1 LKKPF
6 TKRLNHYN
14 QTHTIEQDR
23 NLILNTDR
31 YRLKVRKKAKLKKK
45 VYFLLAGLAAVAVIF
60 VLLLLYKPARF
71 NPPDV
76 TYDKQVSPHLTHEL
90 LPHIYNNAQLGEPF
104 DLTIIQN
111 KTKDIV
117 SLTKWPKELVGL
129 RVWAPEVLF
138 VPDGIVLRA
147 IVVVGGVEFVA
158 TVVAEA
164 GLDQQGL
171 LNLRAAAVKVGAINI
186 TPLAR
191 VLAKRIYQRRF
202 APANINTEDWRTQI
216 TAALLNDQPF
226 EPVFEIED
234 NKVRAEKITITQGK
248 LTIRLV
254 PACD

>member
-1 LKKPF
+1 
-6 TKRLNHYN
+6 
-14 QTHTIEQDR
+14 
-23 NLILNTDR
+23 
-31 YRLKVRKKAKLKKK
+31 LKVRKKAKFKKK
-45 VYFLLAGLAAVAVIF
+45 VFFLLAGLVAVAVIF
-60 VLLLLYKPARF
+60 VLLLLYKPGRF

-76 TYDKQVSPHLTHEL
+76 TYDKQVSPYLTHEL

-117 SLTKWPKELVGL
+117 ALTKWPKELDGL

-147 IVVVGGVEFVA
+147 IVVLCGVEFVA

-164 GLDQQGL
+164 GLDRQGL
-171 LNLRAAAVKVGAINI
+171 LNLRAAKVKVGAINI

-191 VLAKRIYQRRF
+191 VFAGRICRQRF
-202 APANINTEDWRTQI
+202 ATASIDTEDWRAQI
-216 TAALLNDQPF
+216 AAALLNDQPF
-226 EPVFEIED
+226 DPVFEIED
-234 NKVRAEKITITQGK
+234 NKVRAEKITITQEK